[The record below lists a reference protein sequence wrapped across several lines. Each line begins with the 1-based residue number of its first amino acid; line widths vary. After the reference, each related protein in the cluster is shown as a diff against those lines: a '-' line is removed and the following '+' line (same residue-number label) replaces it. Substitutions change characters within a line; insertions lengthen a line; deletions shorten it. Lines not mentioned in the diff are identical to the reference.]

1 MTKSNR
7 TLNRII
13 LFVLGLVA
21 IVVGITIGAGVLPA
35 VRDAVDPYVSIP
47 RSLDV
52 PASSL
57 WIVAVACAVVIVLAL
72 VWVFTRGGG
81 GTSVAVRE
89 RSGDDAVTI
98 NVALVRDVVDH
109 ELKGVRDVV
118 GSKVDVFQVRRQRAA
133 RIRVA
138 VRRGGDAVAVLDAV
152 DRALEVLDRTLG
164 RSVPVLVHLTGGT
177 RSALAKATTRVS

>member
-13 LFVLGLVA
+13 LLVLGLVA
-21 IVVGITIGAGVLPA
+21 VIVGLAIGAGVLPA
-35 VRDAVDPYVSIP
+35 VRDALQPYLTFP
-47 RSLDV
+47 RSVQV
-52 PASSL
+52 PAASL
-57 WIVAVACAVVIVLAL
+57 WIVAAACAVVIVLSL

-89 RSGDDAVTI
+89 RNGEDAVTI

-109 ELKGVRDVV
+109 ELSGVRDVV
-118 GSKVDVFQVRRQRAA
+118 GAKVDTYLVKRQRAA

-138 VRRGGDAVAVLDAV
+138 VRRGGDAVTVLEAV
-152 DRALEVLDRTLG
+152 DRALAVLDRTLG
-164 RSVPVLVHLTGGT
+164 RQIPVLVHLTGGT
-177 RSALAKATTRVS
+177 RAALAKPTRVH